1 MASYTQSSS
10 SKRLLLPL
18 IAVVGLA
25 LTLAGAAAPVARAD
39 DGGKRLIGYFIS
51 WGMYGRDYRVK
62 NVATS
67 GSAGKL
73 THINYAFANVA
84 PKVAGGQVECL
95 VGDSWA
101 DYQATW
107 TAEQSVDG
115 VPVVWG
121 EPLRGNFQQLRQL
134 KAMYPNLKLL
144 ISLGG
149 WTWSSHFSNAA
160 LTSAS
165 REAFVKS
172 CVDLFIKG
180 DLPIEN
186 DAGGPG
192 SAAGVFDGINIDWEY
207 PAVCGNTC
215 GPDVAR
221 PEDTQNFTLLLKEFR
236 RQLDD
241 VGNQQNRD
249 YLLTIASS
257 AGPSTLAKLEL
268 NKIHQYLDFIN
279 VMAYDFHG
287 TWEMTANF
295 NSPLL
300 PSKDDPAR
308 PLHLT
313 THEAVQAYLRGG
325 VPRQKLVVGVPF
337 YGHGWQGVPNI
348 NHGLYQSATGP
359 APATWEA
366 GTEDYKV
373 LKERLAEGTFT
384 RYFHPKTGNAWIYDP
399 TAQIFWSYDDPQ
411 SLGLKADYVQE
422 RNLGGVMFWELSG
435 DTADGELIAALHAGL
450 E

>member
-1 MASYTQSSS
+1 MASYTRSSRN
-10 SKRLLLPL
+10 RLLLPL
-18 IAVVGLA
+18 VAMVGLA
-25 LTLAGAAAPVARAD
+25 LILVGAAPVVRATEAG
-39 DGGKRLIGYFIS
+39 GGKKLVGYYIS

-62 NVATS
+62 NIATS

-84 PKVAGGQVECL
+84 PKVPSGQVECL
-95 VGDSWA
+95 VGDPWA

-115 VPVVWG
+115 IPVVWG

-134 KAMYPNLKLL
+134 KAMNPNLKLM

-149 WTWSSHFSNAA
+149 WTWSAHFSNAA
-160 LTSAS
+160 LTQAS

-180 DLPIEN
+180 DLPVEN

-192 SAAGVFDGINIDWEY
+192 SGAGVFDGIDIDWEY

-221 PEDTQNFTLLLKEFR
+221 PEDTHNFTLLLQEFR
-236 RQLDD
+236 RQLDE
-241 VGNQQNRD
+241 VRPGL
-249 YLLTIASS
+249 LLTIASS
-257 AGPSTLAKLEL
+257 ASPGTLAKLEL
-268 NKIHQYLDFIN
+268 NQIHHELDFIN
-279 VMAYDFHG
+279 VMTYDFHG
-287 TWEMTANF
+287 PWSSTTNF
-295 NSPLL
+295 QSALFPTHED
-300 PSKDDPAR
+300 PSR
-308 PLHLT
+308 SLRIS

-337 YGHGWQGVPNI
+337 FGHGWKGVPNV
-348 NHGLYQSATGP
+348 NHGLYQSNTGA

-373 LKERLAEGTFT
+373 LKTRLAQGEFI
-384 RYFHPKTGNAWIYDP
+384 RYFHPKTKNAWLYD
-399 TAQIFWSYDDPQ
+399 AAGQVFWTYDDPETL
-411 SLGLKADYVQE
+411 SWKAEYVEE
-422 RNLGGVMFWELSG
+422 RGLGGVMFWELSG
-435 DTADGELIAALHAGL
+435 DTAGGELVEALHAGL

>member
-1 MASYTQSSS
+1 MASYTRASS

-18 IAVVGLA
+18 AAVVGLA
-25 LTLAGAAAPVARAD
+25 LMLAGAAARATGA
-39 DGGKRLIGYFIS
+39 DGGKRLIGYYIS

-84 PKVAGGQVECL
+84 PKIAGGQVECL
-95 VGDSWA
+95 IGDPWA

-134 KAMYPNLKLL
+134 KAMYPDLKLL

-160 LTSAS
+160 LTGAS

-180 DLPIEN
+180 DLPVEN

-192 SAAGVFDGINIDWEY
+192 SAAGVFDGIDIDWEY

-308 PLHLT
+308 SLHLT

-325 VPRQKLVVGVPF
+325 VPRHKLVVGVPF
-337 YGHGWQGVPNI
+337 FGHGWQGVPDI

-373 LKERLAEGTFT
+373 LKTRLAGGTFT
-384 RYFHPKTGNAWIYDP
+384 RYFHPKVGNAWIYDSA
-399 TAQIFWSYDDPQ
+399 AQIFWSYDDPQ
-411 SLGLKADYVQE
+411 SLGLKADYVQQ
-422 RNLGGVMFWELSG
+422 RDLGGVMFWELSG